1 MRGVASSIVRLVI
14 VLLLCGI
21 AAGGC
26 SPAADQP
33 AVEPSAPT
41 STSSAEPGAHKG
53 VLFEDDFE
61 TDPFPRWEPTT
72 KDAWAWEDAGASTVF
87 ELVKNVPLKES
98 IRAPFN
104 RNLVKNVVV
113 GDFQLD
119 VDLRSTTRDYP
130 NQSLCLFFGYQDPA
144 HMYYVHFGRRTSDTS
159 NQVFIVNGEDRT
171 PISTQTTSG
180 TAWDDGWHH
189 ARIVRR
195 AERGTIEVYFD
206 DMRTPAMTAVDTT
219 FGSGRVG
226 IGSFDDTGQF
236 DNIIVRDVSRAQ
248 Q

>member
-1 MRGVASSIVRLVI
+1 MRLV
-14 VLLLCGI
+14 VGLLLCGF
-21 AAGGC
+21 AAGAC
-26 SPAADQP
+26 SPAEDEP
-33 AVEPSAPT
+33 AAASSGPVGTPSSAPGV
-41 STSSAEPGAHKG
+41 GAG

-61 TDPFPRWEPTT
+61 TDPFPRWQPVTRA
-72 KDAWAWEDAGASTVF
+72 AWSWEKTGDSRVF
-87 ELVKNVPLKES
+87 ELVRNVPLDEPV
-98 IRAPFN
+98 RAPYN
-104 RNLVKNVVV
+104 RNLVKGVVV

-144 HMYYVHFGRRTSDTS
+144 HMYYVHFGRTTSDTS
-159 NQVFIVNGEDRT
+159 NQVFIVNGKDRT
-171 PISTQTTSG
+171 PISAKTTSG
-180 TAWDDGWHH
+180 TAWGDGWHH

-219 FGSGRVG
+219 FADGRVG

-236 DNIIVRDVSRAQ
+236 DNVVLRNVVSRAKQ
-248 Q
+248 R